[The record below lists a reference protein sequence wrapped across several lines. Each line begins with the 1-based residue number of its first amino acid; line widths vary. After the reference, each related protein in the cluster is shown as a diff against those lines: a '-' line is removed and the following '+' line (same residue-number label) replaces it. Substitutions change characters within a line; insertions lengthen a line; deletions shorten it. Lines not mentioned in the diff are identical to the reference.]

1 MVSRA
6 LSLDSAQNGES
17 VEPSRDAMCFVYI
30 LRCADQSFYVGLTQD
45 LDARLKAHND
55 GRGAAYTFK
64 RRPVSLV
71 YSERYESDTQGLA
84 RERQLKRWSRSKKQ
98 ALVAADLQRLKYLS
112 TSRS

>member
-1 MVSRA
+1 
-6 LSLDSAQNGES
+6 
-17 VEPSRDAMCFVYI
+17 MCFVYI
-30 LRCADQSFYVGLTQD
+30 LRCSDESFYVGTTQD

-71 YSERYESDTQGLA
+71 YWERYESNTQGVA

-98 ALVAADLQRLKYLS
+98 ALVSADLQKFKYLS
-112 TSRS
+112 RSRS